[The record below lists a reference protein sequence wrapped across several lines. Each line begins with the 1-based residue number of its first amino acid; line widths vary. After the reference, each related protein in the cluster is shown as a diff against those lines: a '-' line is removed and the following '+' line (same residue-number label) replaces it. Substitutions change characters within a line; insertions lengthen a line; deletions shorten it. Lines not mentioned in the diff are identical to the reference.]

1 MDMESPAKIP
11 VAHSL
16 DELIRAHRELH
27 ASLAAELA
35 LLTPAVFF
43 SPQGA
48 FWSPAQHLD
57 HLVRSVKPLARAL
70 RLPKL
75 ALRLLFGAG
84 GKSRRP
90 DEVVEVYLGK
100 LAAGA
105 GAGGGFLPAVAGD
118 LSHQSQQKLLARW
131 LKVGED
137 LAGALAGWREAD
149 LDRYLLP
156 HPLLGKL
163 TVREMVAWSLYHGY
177 HHLARIQERRQA

>member
-1 MDMESPAKIP
+1 MESPAKVP

-16 DELIRAHRELH
+16 EELIRAHRELH
-27 ASLAAELA
+27 AVLAAELA
-35 LLTPAVFF
+35 LLAPPIFF
-43 SPQGA
+43 APQGA

-75 ALRLLFGAG
+75 ALRLLFGPGAA
-84 GKSRRP
+84 SRRP
-90 DEVVEVYLGK
+90 DQVVELYLGK

-105 GAGGGFLPAVAGD
+105 GAGGGFLPAGAVD
-118 LSHQSQQKLLARW
+118 QNQQGQQELLARW
-131 LKVGED
+131 LKMGES
-137 LAGALAGWREAD
+137 LAGALALWRDSD

-177 HHLARIQERRQA
+177 HHLARIRERS